1 MNYRIYSPLITA
13 TDSQYLAEMKANT
26 TTYSKTWSTWGDTRV
41 VLHRGRA
48 GNTYYLRQRHWAS
61 PQHCSSSVDLSL
73 AHIWGQS
80 LNSMPFSTL
89 RPWKQMI
96 SSIICNLMMISL
108 PYPFFFFFKWRLLG
122 VSQQSRALNILAKQ
136 LILEYITPLFI
147 FFFLRMTLWIILASI
162 LKKNFI

>member
-26 TTYSKTWSTWGDTRV
+26 TTYSKTWSTWGDTWV
-41 VLHRGRA
+41 ILHRGRA

-89 RPWKQMI
+89 RPWKQI
-96 SSIICNLMMISL
+96 SSIIFILMMISL
-108 PYPFFFFFKWRLLG
+108 PYFFFFFLCVWRLLG

-147 FFFLRMTLWIILASI
+147 YFLRMTLWIILASI